1 MRRLFAIAVFVAGGL
16 AAELAHPLQCSL
28 IGASGAP
35 LKPRIKPQLKRRNR

>member
-28 IGASGAP
+28 IQAGDV
-35 LKPRIKPQLKRRNR
+35 RLKRRNR